1 MKDLHLLHLQN
12 KSKSEMSL
20 SLEFGSDP
28 FLLPRLL
35 AGGPGLGHYGVDL
48 SQDFFFF
55 NLFFFPKFEFYPVK
69 DFGSSPT
76 IIITPSP
83 NLILPCVWVG
93 YSFLEVIN

>member
-48 SQDFFFF
+48 SLDFYFIFF
-55 NLFFFPKFEFYPVK
+55 KFSF
-69 DFGSSPT
+69 
-76 IIITPSP
+76 
-83 NLILPCVWVG
+83 
-93 YSFLEVIN
+93 SFLNLTFIQLRILVPVQQ

>member
-28 FLLPRLL
+28 FLLPRRL

-48 SQDFFFF
+48 SLDFYFIFF
-55 NLFFFPKFEFYPVK
+55 
-69 DFGSSPT
+69 
-76 IIITPSP
+76 
-83 NLILPCVWVG
+83 
-93 YSFLEVIN
+93 

>member
-55 NLFFFPKFEFYPVK
+55 YFY
-69 DFGSSPT
+69 F
-76 IIITPSP
+76 
-83 NLILPCVWVG
+83 
-93 YSFLEVIN
+93 SFLNLTFIQLRILVPVQQ